1 MPCGFGHSSGAR
13 PGVMET
19 IGKPETLSVT
29 NITQPPHVA
38 LYQIQLPGQK
48 SDKTRSFHP
57 DRFFRKSLRRDS
69 VQERSV
75 KAGPRDA
82 AEVDEIMNAADFL
95 SGIDWSIICFGGA
108 TYRSIFFKIIIF
120 FWPLLITQ
128 NSLNAKTYFEGSD
141 TIISGNFD
149 MSGWYLKSKAQKWRY
164 LTIPPK
170 WLSWDGIES
179 SRDWPK
185 CWLAPTGP
193 TDSSVFRMIN
203 A

>member
-1 MPCGFGHSSGAR
+1 
-13 PGVMET
+13 MET

-82 AEVDEIMNAADFL
+82 EVDEIMNAADFL
-95 SGIDWSIICFGGA
+95 SGID
-108 TYRSIFFKIIIF
+108 
-120 FWPLLITQ
+120 
-128 NSLNAKTYFEGSD
+128 
-141 TIISGNFD
+141 
-149 MSGWYLKSKAQKWRY
+149 
-164 LTIPPK
+164 
-170 WLSWDGIES
+170 
-179 SRDWPK
+179 
-185 CWLAPTGP
+185 
-193 TDSSVFRMIN
+193 
-203 A
+203 